1 MCLSLEH
8 QNLSKTS
15 EKMGYFDCV
24 TVSLHILYTANEE
37 TEGSRDRLTA
47 SVALLHT
54 FCASARIWL
63 AVIDFQNWNNKVD
76 LGQIRREEIVYSRFI
91 KMPLG

>member
-1 MCLSLEH
+1 MYLSLEQ

-47 SVALLHT
+47 SVALRHT

-63 AVIDFQNWNNKVD
+63 AVIDFQN
-76 LGQIRREEIVYSRFI
+76 GEQQSRSGSD
-91 KMPLG
+91 KKGRNRLQ

>member
-1 MCLSLEH
+1 MYLSLEQ

-47 SVALLHT
+47 SVALRHT
-54 FCASARIWL
+54 FCASARIL
-63 AVIDFQNWNNKVD
+63 IFKMANNKVD

-91 KMPLG
+91 KIPLG